1 MFEVLI
7 LAIALSMDAF
17 AVSIGL
23 GSKMKKDVKSLAIK
37 AGFFFGLFQM
47 LMPAVGY
54 LGGIGLSKYISE
66 YDHWIAFLLLFL
78 IGAKMIYESFGEN
91 IEDEIAIISNKI
103 MLTLAIAT
111 SIDAM
116 AAGFTLNLFA
126 LNVFISLL
134 MIGVTTF
141 VFSYAGVYIGSKGGE
156 KLESKVEF
164 LGGIILIAIG
174 MKILATHLINGN

>member
-1 MFEVLI
+1 VFEVFI
-7 LAIALSMDAF
+7 LALALSMDAF

-23 GSKMKKDVKSLAIK
+23 GSKSKNHIKPLAIK
-37 AGFFFGLFQM
+37 SGLFFGLFQM
-47 LMPAVGY
+47 IMPAVGY
-54 LGGIGLSKYISE
+54 LGGIGLSRYISE
-66 YDHWIAFLLLFL
+66 YDHWIAFGLLFL

-91 IEDEIAIISNKI
+91 IEDEIAMISNKV

-126 LNVFISLL
+126 LNVYLSLFT
-134 MIGVTTF
+134 IGITTF
-141 VFSYAGVYIGSKGGE
+141 VFSYAGVYIGNKGGE

-174 MKILATHLINGN
+174 IKILVTHLINGN

>member
-17 AVSIGL
+17 AVAIGL

>member
-1 MFEVLI
+1 MFEVFI
-7 LAIALSMDAF
+7 LAVALSMDAF

-23 GSKMKKDVKSLAIK
+23 GSKMKKDVKPLAIK
-37 AGFFFGLFQM
+37 AGLFFGFFQM
-47 LMPAVGY
+47 IMPAVGY
-54 LGGIGLSKYISE
+54 LGGVGLNQYINE
-66 YDHWIAFLLLFL
+66 YDHWIAFGLLFL

-91 IEDEIAIISNKI
+91 IEDEIAMISNKI

-126 LNVFISLL
+126 LNIYLSLL

-174 MKILATHLINGN
+174 IKILVAHLVNGN